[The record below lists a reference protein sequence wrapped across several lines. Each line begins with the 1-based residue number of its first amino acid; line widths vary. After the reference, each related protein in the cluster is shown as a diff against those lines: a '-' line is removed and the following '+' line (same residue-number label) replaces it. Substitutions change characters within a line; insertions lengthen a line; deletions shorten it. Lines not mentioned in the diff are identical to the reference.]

1 MARALDVF
9 WIIRGVGFLAGRMDA
24 YRNTPELL
32 GPNVTSNVEAALKMT
47 AEEIGWASAEQT
59 AIYRRFQLLRRC

>member
-1 MARALDVF
+1 
-9 WIIRGVGFLAGRMDA
+9 MDA

-59 AIYRRFQLLRRC
+59 AIYRRFQDFFDDVDVCSVLGMPCRRSR

>member
-1 MARALDVF
+1 
-9 WIIRGVGFLAGRMDA
+9 MDA

-59 AIYRRFQLLRRC
+59 AIYRRFQSFFDDVDVLLCPGNSCRRSR